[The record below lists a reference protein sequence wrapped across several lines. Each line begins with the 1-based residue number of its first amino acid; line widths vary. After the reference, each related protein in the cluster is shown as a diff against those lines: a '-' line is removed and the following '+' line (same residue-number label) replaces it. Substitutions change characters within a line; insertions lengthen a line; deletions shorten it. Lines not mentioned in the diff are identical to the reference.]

1 MHVNAVIVAA
11 GRGVRAGAEAPKAL
25 LPICGVPLVVRTL
38 RCFAAAES
46 IRKVILVAPPEEL
59 AKFRNAVQSDPQAS
73 ALSCQLCAGGPRR
86 QDSVRLGLEKLDP
99 ECQVVV
105 IHDGV
110 RPFVSPELIDRAV
123 DVAREKKAVV
133 VGVPVRNTVKV
144 VSALGEVINTLER
157 DSLWEIQTPQVFSVD
172 IIREAYDRGA
182 REGIEATDD
191 AMLVERLGVVVT
203 LLRGETTNIKIT
215 FPEDILFAEA
225 LLREGRVAS

>member
-1 MHVNAVIVAA
+1 
-11 GRGVRAGAEAPKAL
+11 
-25 LPICGVPLVVRTL
+25 
-38 RCFAAAES
+38 
-46 IRKVILVAPPEEL
+46 
-59 AKFRNAVQSDPQAS
+59 
-73 ALSCQLCAGGPRR
+73 LCAGGPRR

-110 RPFVSPELIDRAV
+110 RPFVSPGLIDRAV